1 MGDMVIAIIF
11 DEPDDDIRL
20 AKLIDRAQKYGRDI
34 PDVRIK
40 LARGMAASTIR
51 FFAENNELPA
61 DESVDALVEDSNLVQ
76 HAKRELELIG
86 EEEWIVNGYLKMI
99 RIFAGMGHSGGSA
112 SIFIPTLNALLSYN
126 NLSPLTDSPNEWMQ
140 VTPDDEDQGCWQ
152 SKRNPEAFSDDGGKT
167 YYLLSE
173 GGRMGNPNNVL
184 HETEKSES

>member
-1 MGDMVIAIIF
+1 MGDMVIAILF

-34 PDVRIK
+34 PDVKIK

-76 HAKRELELIG
+76 HAKRELDLIG

-112 SIFIPTLNALLSYN
+112 SVFIPTLNALLSYN
-126 NLSPLTDSPNEWMQ
+126 NLSPLTDSPDEWML
-140 VTPDDEDQGCWQ
+140 VSDTSEGKCWQ
-152 SKRNPEAFSDDGGKT
+152 SKRNPEVFSDDGGKT
-167 YYLLSE
+167 YYLISE
-173 GGRMGNPNNVL
+173 GGRMGKEDNTL
-184 HETEKSES
+184 YETEKSNS